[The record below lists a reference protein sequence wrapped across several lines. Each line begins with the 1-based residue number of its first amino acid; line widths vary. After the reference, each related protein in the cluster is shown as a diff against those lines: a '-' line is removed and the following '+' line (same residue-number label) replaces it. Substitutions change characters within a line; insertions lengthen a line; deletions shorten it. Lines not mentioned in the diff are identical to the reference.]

1 MEYLYLFLSAFI
13 SATLLPFGSEAL
25 LLYDLTLDLNIV
37 LLFVVA
43 TFGNSLGSVVNY
55 WLGLKGEYYLESKKI
70 IKQQSIQKAQKYF
83 DKYGAYSL
91 LLSWVPVI
99 GDPITFVA
107 GLSKYNFKKFIFIV
121 FFAKGLRYLFVI
133 VTYYLYI

>member
-1 MEYLYLFLSAFI
+1 MEYLYLLISSFV

-25 LLYDLTLDLNIV
+25 LLYDLTLGLNV
-37 LLFVVA
+37 VVLFVSA

-55 WLGLKGEYYLESKKI
+55 WLGLKGENYLESKKI
-70 IKQQSIQKAQKYF
+70 IKKQSIQKAQKYF

-91 LLSWVPVI
+91 LLSWVPII

-107 GLSKYNFKKFIFIV
+107 GLSKYNFKKFLLLVV
-121 FFAKGLRYLFVI
+121 FTKGMRYLFLI
-133 VTYYLYI
+133 ITYYLYI

>member
-1 MEYLYLFLSAFI
+1 MEYVYLFLSAFV

-25 LLYDLTLDLNIV
+25 LLYDLTLDLNVV
-37 LLFVVA
+37 LLFLAA

-55 WLGLKGEYYLESKKI
+55 WLGLKGEYYLVSKKI
-70 IKQQSIQKAQKYF
+70 IKQQSIQKGQKYF

-91 LLSWVPVI
+91 LLSWVPII

-121 FFAKGLRYLFVI
+121 FFAKGFRYLFVI